1 MLPGMKPS
9 WGAAAASC
17 CSALRG
23 KPPRWF
29 GPALVAALVLAVGFR
44 ALFLGETFTARDLAA
59 YYRPAKAIVAPLIR
73 AWHGIPLWN
82 PLFAS
87 GQPFAANPEHE
98 LFHPLTALLL
108 IFPFE
113 WVFRS
118 FVLLPLVVAT
128 GSMYVFARGL
138 GRSRAA
144 SLFGGI
150 AWGFG
155 GYLLSTTNLLP
166 ILFAA
171 CVLPLL
177 TLFAVRIVVGGRPI
191 DVVGMAV
198 VFGAMCLA
206 GEPSTLLATPPIV
219 AAAITARRAR
229 FSLPGRHLAVVGALV
244 LGTALGA
251 ATLLP
256 GAHHAARTVRARGV
270 PAAVA
275 NRWSLPPV
283 RALESITPNVI
294 GHLDHAGDAEFWGAR
309 LYPGREF
316 PFLLSLYPALLT
328 TALAMA
334 AGWRRRR
341 TLWPWLAVAAVGFL
355 AAAGDHF
362 PLWPLLRRLPLI
374 SGLRYPEKFALLP
387 SFAVVVL
394 ATHGFDQVMYAPAAG
409 RRSLQRPLLAV
420 AALALAAGAMV
431 MAALHPSGLRSLLVT
446 DAARLALVALVTAAL
461 FRWWGRGGRQAG
473 AAVACLLLAVDLGS
487 AGRSLLPT
495 EPAAIAATPPAVFKP
510 LLGRDDRLLFHLA
523 SWEPAGARLDRLA
536 SPPVPAQWGLA
547 TTLDQDFDLTQLRW
561 TAQASAA
568 FFRAA
573 EGNETLMMALLRRRG
588 VTDVIRLRP
597 GIPPAA
603 LSRAVRSPLQLVAI
617 DAPRGFAFA
626 AHRIEAVRNASDW
639 IQTVKRVGEDVAGTA
654 CVDPSVAAGF
664 PDSPAP
670 AAVTVVDR
678 AVGRVL
684 LAIDGRGPR
693 SSFIAINQ
701 TWDDGWQATLDG
713 APTAL
718 LRTDVDLSGVVVPAG
733 RHQVE
738 LVYGDPWVQAGVA
751 VSLAAALACLVL
763 ILAHRVRPAGG
774 RSC

>member
-59 YYRPAKAIVAPLIR
+59 YYRPAKAVVAPLIR
-73 AWHGIPLWN
+73 AWHGVPLWN

-87 GQPFAANPEHE
+87 GQPFAGNPEHE

-198 VFGAMCLA
+198 VFGAMCLG
-206 GEPSTLLATPPIV
+206 GEPSTLLGTRPIV

-256 GAHHAARTVRARGV
+256 GAHHAARTVRARGA

-294 GHLDHAGDAEFWGAR
+294 GHLDHA
-309 LYPGREF
+309 
-316 PFLLSLYPALLT
+316 
-328 TALAMA
+328 
-334 AGWRRRR
+334 
-341 TLWPWLAVAAVGFL
+341 
-355 AAAGDHF
+355 
-362 PLWPLLRRLPLI
+362 
-374 SGLRYPEKFALLP
+374 
-387 SFAVVVL
+387 
-394 ATHGFDQVMYAPAAG
+394 
-409 RRSLQRPLLAV
+409 
-420 AALALAAGAMV
+420 
-431 MAALHPSGLRSLLVT
+431 
-446 DAARLALVALVTAAL
+446 
-461 FRWWGRGGRQAG
+461 
-473 AAVACLLLAVDLGS
+473 
-487 AGRSLLPT
+487 
-495 EPAAIAATPPAVFKP
+495 
-510 LLGRDDRLLFHLA
+510 
-523 SWEPAGARLDRLA
+523 
-536 SPPVPAQWGLA
+536 
-547 TTLDQDFDLTQLRW
+547 
-561 TAQASAA
+561 
-568 FFRAA
+568 
-573 EGNETLMMALLRRRG
+573 
-588 VTDVIRLRP
+588 
-597 GIPPAA
+597 
-603 LSRAVRSPLQLVAI
+603 
-617 DAPRGFAFA
+617 
-626 AHRIEAVRNASDW
+626 
-639 IQTVKRVGEDVAGTA
+639 
-654 CVDPSVAAGF
+654 
-664 PDSPAP
+664 
-670 AAVTVVDR
+670 
-678 AVGRVL
+678 
-684 LAIDGRGPR
+684 
-693 SSFIAINQ
+693 
-701 TWDDGWQATLDG
+701 
-713 APTAL
+713 
-718 LRTDVDLSGVVVPAG
+718 
-733 RHQVE
+733 
-738 LVYGDPWVQAGVA
+738 
-751 VSLAAALACLVL
+751 
-763 ILAHRVRPAGG
+763 
-774 RSC
+774 